1 MHINKIE
8 NEITFK
14 IKTAY
19 YLELLT
25 PETMKLFGNT
35 RSKITTGENGENKH
49 DPESTKVVL
58 VHCSIANNSYQQDL
72 EALYTNIRNKSFD
85 QLVDISP
92 KTFIV
97 LVNQK
102 IFHSEIFQ
110 NFHIL
115 KYGSLN
121 KIINRQR
128 QKIK

>member
-8 NEITFK
+8 NKITFK

-97 LVNQK
+97 LVN
-102 IFHSEIFQ
+102 
-110 NFHIL
+110 
-115 KYGSLN
+115 
-121 KIINRQR
+121 
-128 QKIK
+128 